1 MKRIIAILLVVLT
14 LFAFAGCS
22 IGTNNAPKETQES
35 KETDTSKIKASDYK
49 KDFNSMV
56 KYFVKKELVSGEQK
70 TLAAN
75 IIGADKGVRY
85 MLEGEDFVEFYQI
98 NTQATPDEAQEL
110 YNIVSNGKVYSVYNG
125 ASMLKGTVSSSG
137 KYIMLYPDGSDYDY
151 STLIKEFKKF

>member
-22 IGTNNAPKETQES
+22 IGTNNASKETQES

-85 MLEGEDFVEFYQI
+85 MLKDEDFVEFYQI